1 MRQHRPKPQELFAAR
16 MTAAHPVTLPTI
28 ERELLLESWIVD
40 EPADR
45 EALERLCSD
54 DRVEEV
60 WRLTAALS
68 DDEFWGFGEDLYTA
82 WIAGRLHRDF
92 RAGQEDVRAECAN
105 ARAALARVLAEIT
118 RLRRL
123 DKSFRDLRTAEFAIQ
138 WVDERLVA
146 WDEDARIELRDL
158 ATAGTRKHTK
168 LDVVEFIGLTH
179 NLMRQTF
186 GKPYHEL
193 VANMTEVL
201 FEKEVTGDAVRQ
213 IAKDWVTRRKALKAV
228 YSGPAKDGE

>member
-1 MRQHRPKPQELFAAR
+1 
-16 MTAAHPVTLPTI
+16 
-28 ERELLLESWIVD
+28 
-40 EPADR
+40 
-45 EALERLCSD
+45 
-54 DRVEEV
+54 
-60 WRLTAALS
+60 
-68 DDEFWGFGEDLYTA
+68 
-82 WIAGRLHRDF
+82 
-92 RAGQEDVRAECAN
+92 
-105 ARAALARVLAEIT
+105 VLAGIT

-158 ATAGTRKHTK
+158 ATAGTRKHNK

>member
-1 MRQHRPKPQELFAAR
+1 
-16 MTAAHPVTLPTI
+16 MTAAHAVTLPTV
-28 ERELLLESWIVD
+28 EREFVLEYPCWIVD
-40 EPADR
+40 EPVDR

-68 DDEFWGFGEDLYTA
+68 DDEFWGFGEELYTA
-82 WIAGRLHRDF
+82 WIAGRLHREHQ
-92 RAGQEDVRAECAN
+92 AGQEDVRAECAN
-105 ARAALARVLAEIT
+105 ARAALARVLAGIT
-118 RLRRL
+118 RLSRL
-123 DKSFRDLRTAEFAIQ
+123 ENVKSFRDLPTAEFAIQ
-138 WVDERLVA
+138 WVDKRLVA

-158 ATAGTRKHTK
+158 ATAGTRKRTK
-168 LDVVEFIGLTH
+168 LHVVEFIGLTH
-179 NLMRQTF
+179 KLMRQTF

-213 IAKDWVTRRKALKAV
+213 IARDWVTRRKALKAV
-228 YSGPAKDGE
+228 YLGPAKDVE